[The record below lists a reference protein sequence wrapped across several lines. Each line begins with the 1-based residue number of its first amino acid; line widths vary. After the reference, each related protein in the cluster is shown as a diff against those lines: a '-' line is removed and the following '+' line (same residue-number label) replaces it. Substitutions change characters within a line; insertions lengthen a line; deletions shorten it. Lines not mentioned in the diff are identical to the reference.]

1 MITLRRSSERGHVN
15 HDWLESYHT
24 FSFATYYDP
33 KHNGFR
39 ALRVINDDRVAPGR
53 GFGAHAHRDMEIL
66 SYVLDGQLAHK
77 DSMGHTR
84 TLGPNEIQ
92 RMSAG
97 SGVIHSEFNGSESE
111 PVHFLQIWIEP
122 SEKGVPP
129 SYEQYRFEPEEKRNR
144 WKTLA
149 SNQPEPGA
157 VTIHQN
163 ARVYLTELSS
173 GSEIGKSLENGRAAW
188 VHVVSGDVSVN
199 GESLSSGDAAAVTGE
214 QEVKLAAGQSGAE
227 VLLFDLA

>member
-1 MITLRRSSERGHVN
+1 MITVRRSSERGHVN

-24 FSFATYYDP
+24 FSFSSYQDP
-33 KHNGFR
+33 RFNGFH

-97 SGVIHSEFNGSESE
+97 AGVIHSEFNGSETES
-111 PVHFLQIWIEP
+111 VHFLQIWIEP
-122 SEKGVPP
+122 SKFGVPP

-149 SNQPEPGA
+149 SNSPVPGA
-157 VTIHQN
+157 VTIHQD
-163 ARVYLTELSS
+163 AHVYLTELTP
-173 GSEIGKSLENGRAAW
+173 GSEIAQDMDGNRAAW
-188 VHVVSGDVSVN
+188 VHVTSGDVRMN
-199 GESLSSGDAAAVTGE
+199 GEALAAGDAAAVSEEAKIQLT
-214 QEVKLAAGQSGAE
+214 AGDMGAE
-227 VLLFDLA
+227 VILFDLA